1 MNLNRTKPLVAACIV
16 VLCNFLLMIDNA
28 RAQDKRDI
36 QPLFQIEIPHEL
48 PQPEKTFN
56 EIRDLILNNYYS
68 DKISDEALYW
78 SAIKGML
85 RHISPPENPDL
96 AKIWTPEEYENVLL
110 TLQGEQISFGIKS
123 SFNAAE
129 GSLTVSEVI
138 PGSPSDGVLQ
148 PMDRIL
154 RINSEKL
161 KNRSVADINSL
172 LKGEE
177 GEEITLTINRDIE
190 VFDVTIIRKKF
201 NTPNLII
208 TGLTEE
214 VLLVDLRS
222 FSADISKDLKKE
234 LAKYSEKRFKSII
247 IDLRNNS
254 GGVFAEALRVIE
266 LFLPEK
272 SILLRT
278 MQRDTGLQNY
288 VSSNKNPF
296 EFDIAILM
304 NEKTA
309 SSAEILAA
317 ALQEH
322 RKALLIGSGTYGKGV
337 FDRIYTLE
345 NNFRVRFITGAMY
358 SPRGKTWQ
366 GKGLIPDFLV
376 NQNEDTLKALM
387 KLTPEERFRKDVG
400 IITAYKL
407 LDRDLD

>member
-1 MNLNRTKPLVAACIV
+1 MNLHRTKPLATVCII
-16 VLCNFLLMIDNA
+16 VLFNFLLMTGII
-28 RAQDKRDI
+28 RAQEKRDV
-36 QPLFQIEIPHEL
+36 QPLFPIEIPHEL
-48 PQPEKTFN
+48 PQPEETFN
-56 EIRDLILNNYYS
+56 EIRDLILEHYYS
-68 DKISDEALYW
+68 DKISSEALYW

-110 TLQGEQISFGIKS
+110 NLQGEQISLGIKS
-123 SFNAAE
+123 SFNPAE

-148 PMDRIL
+148 NLDRIL

-161 KNRSVADINSL
+161 KNRSVSDINRL

-190 VFDVTIIRKKF
+190 VFDVTIIRRKF
-201 NTPNLII
+201 DTPNLII
-208 TGLTEE
+208 TELTED
-214 VLLVDLRS
+214 VLLIDLKS
-222 FSADISKDLKKE
+222 FSADISKDLKNK
-234 LAKYSEKRFKSII
+234 LTKYSEKGFKNII

-288 VSSNKNPF
+288 VSSNKAPF
-296 EFDIAILM
+296 EFDLAILM

-309 SSAEILAA
+309 SSAEILAT
-317 ALQEH
+317 ALQDH
-322 RKALLIGSGTYGKGV
+322 SKALLIGSGTYGKGV
-337 FDRIYTLE
+337 FDRTYTLE
-345 NNFRVRFITGAMY
+345 NNFRIRFITGAMY
-358 SPRGKTWQ
+358 SPKGKTWQ
-366 GKGLIPDFLV
+366 GKGLVPDFLV
-376 NQNEDTLKALM
+376 DQNEDTLKALM

-400 IITAYKL
+400 LITAYKL
-407 LDRDLD
+407 LDRGLD